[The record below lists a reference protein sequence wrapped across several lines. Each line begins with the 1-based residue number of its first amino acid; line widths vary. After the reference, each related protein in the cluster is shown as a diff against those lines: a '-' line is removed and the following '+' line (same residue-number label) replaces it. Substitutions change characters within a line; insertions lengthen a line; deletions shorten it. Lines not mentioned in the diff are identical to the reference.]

1 MENSDLGVVP
11 KRNDGFGNEAFST
24 KIFEFMAEDV
34 PVIVSSTAIDRYY
47 FNNSVVRFFEANNE
61 KSLAEAMLQLIQHPE
76 QRQEL
81 VQNAREFIKDYTW
94 EKNKGVYLDLVDKL
108 VAPSGRQVTAR
119 V

>member
-1 MENSDLGVVP
+1 
-11 KRNDGFGNEAFST
+11 
-24 KIFEFMAEDV
+24 
-34 PVIVSSTAIDRYY
+34 
-47 FNNSVVRFFEANNE
+47 
-61 KSLAEAMLQLIQHPE
+61 
-76 QRQEL
+76 L